1 MNTLTTFDIPT
12 LNRNF
17 IGIDRLLDRML
28 VNGQTQE
35 GYPPYNVVKLDDD
48 NFEIELAV
56 AGFGEKDI
64 EVTVHNGVLA
74 IEGKTAESQTE
85 RTFLHKGISSRKFR
99 RTFNLAD
106 HVEVKDAKV
115 RDGILSIALERQ
127 VPEELKPRKISVNFV

>member
-74 IEGKTAESQTE
+74 IEGKTAEAQTE